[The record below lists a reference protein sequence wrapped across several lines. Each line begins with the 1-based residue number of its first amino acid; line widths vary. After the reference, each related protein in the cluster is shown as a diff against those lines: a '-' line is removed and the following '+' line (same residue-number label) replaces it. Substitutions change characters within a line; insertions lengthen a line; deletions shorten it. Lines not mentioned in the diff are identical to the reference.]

1 MPCEIVVGGFFGDEG
16 KGKIISY
23 LAFKDKPAVIVR
35 AGVGTNAGHTVVIN
49 GKSFKLRQIPS
60 GFAYEKARLLI
71 GPGVLVNPEVFF
83 KEIEETNCQKRVGI
97 DYQCGVIEKKHIE
110 EDKGSS
116 HLRGKIGSTGS
127 GCGPANAERAL
138 RRLKIAKDVQELQ
151 PYLTDVPLEVN
162 EAIDDGKMVLVEG
175 TQGTYLSLYHGTYPF
190 VTSKDVCAAATCS
203 DVGIGPT
210 KVDDVII
217 VFKAYVTRVG
227 SGPLEGELPEE
238 EAKKRGWLEIATV
251 TGRKRRSAPFNF
263 KLAKRAIMLNGA
275 TQIALTKID
284 VVFPECYG
292 TTKYDELP
300 KEAKEFVEKI
310 EDETGVLVTLIGTG
324 PEINAM
330 VDRRNEIKL
339 K

>member
-1 MPCEIVVGGFFGDEG
+1 MPCEVVVGGFFGDEG

-23 LAFKDKPAVIVR
+23 LALRDKPAVIAR

-49 GKSFKLRQIPS
+49 NKLFKLRQIPS
-60 GFAYEKARLLI
+60 GFTYEKARLLI

-83 KEIEETNCQKRVGI
+83 KEIEETNCKDRVGI
-97 DYQCGVIEKKHIE
+97 DYQCGVIERKHIE

-116 HLRGKIGSTGS
+116 HLHGKIGSTGS

-138 RRLKIAKDVQELQ
+138 RRLKIAKDISELQ
-151 PYLTDVPLEVN
+151 PYLTDVPLEIN
-162 EAIDDGKMVLVEG
+162 EALDRGEGVLIEG

-190 VTSKDVCAAATCS
+190 VTSKDVCAAAACS

-210 KVDDVII
+210 KVDDVIV

-263 KLAKRAIMLNGA
+263 KLAKRAVMLNGA

-284 VVFPECYG
+284 IVFPETRG
-292 TTKYDELP
+292 ITKYDELP
-300 KEAKEFVEKI
+300 AEAKKFIEKI
-310 EDETGVLVTLIGTG
+310 EQETGVPVTLIGTG

-330 VDRRNEIKL
+330 IDRRDEIKL

>member
-1 MPCEIVVGGFFGDEG
+1 MPCEVVVGGFFGDEG

-23 LAFKDKPAVIVR
+23 LALKDRPAIIAR

-49 GKSFKLRQIPS
+49 GKLFKLRQIPS
-60 GFAYEKARLLI
+60 GFPYEKARLLI
-71 GPGVLVNPEVFF
+71 GPGVLVNPEIFF
-83 KEIEETNCQKRVGI
+83 KEIEEVNCKDRVGI
-97 DYQCGVIEKKHIE
+97 DYQCGVIEEKHIK

-138 RRLKIAKDVQELQ
+138 RRLKVAKDVPELQ
-151 PYLTDVPLEVN
+151 PYLTDVPLEIN
-162 EAIDDGKMVLVEG
+162 EVMDRGEMVLIEG

-190 VTSKDVCAAATCS
+190 VTSKDVCAAAACS

-210 KVDDVII
+210 KVNDVIV

-227 SGPLEGELPEE
+227 SGPLEEELSEE

-263 KLAKRAIMLNGA
+263 KLAKRAVMLNGA

-284 VVFPECYG
+284 VVFPEARGITDYN
-292 TTKYDELP
+292 ELP
-300 KEAKEFVEKI
+300 KESKNFI
-310 EDETGVLVTLIGTG
+310 ERIESETGTPVTLIGTG

-330 VDRRNEIKL
+330 IDRRNEIKL

>member
-1 MPCEIVVGGFFGDEG
+1 MPCEVVVGGFFGDEG

-23 LAFKDKPAVIVR
+23 LALKDRPAIIAR

-49 GKSFKLRQIPS
+49 GKLFKLRQIPS
-60 GFAYEKARLLI
+60 GFPYEKARLLI

-83 KEIEETNCQKRVGI
+83 KEIEEVNCKDRVGI
-97 DYQCGVIEKKHIE
+97 DYQCGVIEEKHIK

-138 RRLKIAKDVQELQ
+138 RRLKVAKDVPELQ
-151 PYLTDVPLEVN
+151 PYLTDVPLEIN
-162 EAIDDGKMVLVEG
+162 EAMDRGEMVLIEG

-190 VTSKDVCAAATCS
+190 VTSKDVCAAAACS

-210 KVDDVII
+210 KVDDVIV

-227 SGPLEGELPEE
+227 SGPLEGELSEE

-263 KLAKRAIMLNGA
+263 KLAKRAVMLNGA

-284 VVFPECYG
+284 VVFPETRGITDYN
-292 TTKYDELP
+292 ELP
-300 KEAKEFVEKI
+300 KEAKNFI
-310 EDETGVLVTLIGTG
+310 ERIESETGTPVTLIGTG

-330 VDRRNEIKL
+330 IDRRNEIKL

>member
-1 MPCEIVVGGFFGDEG
+1 MPCEVVVGGFFGDEG

-23 LAFKDKPAVIVR
+23 LALRDKPVVIAR

-49 GKSFKLRQIPS
+49 GKLFKLRQIPG

-83 KEIEETNCQKRVGI
+83 KEIEETNCKDRVGI
-97 DYQCGVIEKKHIE
+97 DYQCGVIERKHIE

-116 HLRGKIGSTGS
+116 HLHGKIGSTGS

-138 RRLKIAKDVQELQ
+138 RRLKIAKDIPELQ
-151 PYLTDVPLEVN
+151 PYLTDVPLEIN
-162 EAIDDGKMVLVEG
+162 EALDRGEGVLIEG

-190 VTSKDVCAAATCS
+190 VTSKDVCAAAACS

-210 KVDDVII
+210 KVDDVIV

-263 KLAKRAIMLNGA
+263 KLAKRAVMLNGA

-284 VVFPECYG
+284 IVFPETRG
-292 TTKYDELP
+292 VTKYDELP
-300 KEAKEFVEKI
+300 AETKKFIEKI
-310 EDETGVLVTLIGTG
+310 EHETGVPVTLIGTG

-330 VDRRNEIKL
+330 IDRRDEIEL

>member
-1 MPCEIVVGGFFGDEG
+1 MPCEVVVGGFFGDEG

-23 LAFKDKPAVIVR
+23 LALKDRPAIIAR

-49 GKSFKLRQIPS
+49 GKLFKLRQIPS
-60 GFAYEKARLLI
+60 GFPYEKARLLI

-83 KEIEETNCQKRVGI
+83 KEIEEVNCKDRVGI
-97 DYQCGVIEKKHIE
+97 DYQCGVIEEKHIK

-138 RRLKIAKDVQELQ
+138 RRLKVAKDVPELQ
-151 PYLTDVPLEVN
+151 PYLTDVPLEIN
-162 EAIDDGKMVLVEG
+162 EAMDRGEMVLIEG

-190 VTSKDVCAAATCS
+190 VTSKDVCAAAACS

-210 KVDDVII
+210 KVDDVIV

-227 SGPLEGELPEE
+227 SGPLEGELSEE

-263 KLAKRAIMLNGA
+263 KLAKRAVMLNGA

-284 VVFPECYG
+284 VVFPESRGITDYN
-292 TTKYDELP
+292 ELP
-300 KEAKEFVEKI
+300 KEAKNFI
-310 EDETGVLVTLIGTG
+310 ERIESETGTPVTLIGTG

-330 VDRRNEIKL
+330 IDRRNEIKL

>member
-1 MPCEIVVGGFFGDEG
+1 MPCEVVVGGFFGDEG

-23 LAFKDKPAVIVR
+23 LALKDRPAIIAR

-49 GKSFKLRQIPS
+49 GKLFKLRQIPS
-60 GFAYEKARLLI
+60 GFPYEKARLLI

-83 KEIEETNCQKRVGI
+83 KEIEEVNCKDRVGI
-97 DYQCGVIEKKHIE
+97 DYQCGVIEEKHIE

-138 RRLKIAKDVQELQ
+138 RRLKVAKDVPELQ
-151 PYLTDVPLEVN
+151 PYLTDVPLEIN
-162 EAIDDGKMVLVEG
+162 EAMDRGEMVLIEG

-190 VTSKDVCAAATCS
+190 VTSKDVCAAAACS

-210 KVDDVII
+210 KVDDVIV

-227 SGPLEGELPEE
+227 SGPLEGELSEE

-263 KLAKRAIMLNGA
+263 KLAKRAVMLNGA

-284 VVFPECYG
+284 VVFPESRGITDYN
-292 TTKYDELP
+292 ELP
-300 KEAKEFVEKI
+300 KEAKNFI
-310 EDETGVLVTLIGTG
+310 ERIESETGTPVTLIGTG

-330 VDRRNEIKL
+330 IDRRNEIKL